1 MAFWKFEI
9 RIKRQI
15 TQKFKMNP
23 KTLGDHIRRKRIML
37 NQLQKDVA
45 DCLQVSEDTIT
56 GWENNRTQP
65 MIHNYPSIIKYL
77 GYMPILVNQDSIG
90 GRIFHYRCIN
100 GINQKKLAKLVNVE
114 ASTVASWEKGEFKPN
129 PRALKRLLK
138 LL

>member
-1 MAFWKFEI
+1 
-9 RIKRQI
+9 
-15 TQKFKMNP
+15 
-23 KTLGDHIRRKRIML
+23 
-37 NQLQKDVA
+37 
-45 DCLQVSEDTIT
+45 
-56 GWENNRTQP
+56 
-65 MIHNYPSIIKYL
+65 
-77 GYMPILVNQDSIG
+77 MPILVNQDSIG